1 MEKFLF
7 IFLFAVFSS
16 SISFSQENIIQKTD
30 TTGMYRLRDVM
41 VTATK
46 TQTPQLDVASS
57 VSVID
62 SIQIARSNGATF
74 LDLMQNQY
82 GLVISQSG
90 GPGQLAQIYLRGS
103 SASHV
108 LVEVDGVKMNMPDYV
123 NNSYDFSFV
132 PLDNIQRIEILRGPQ
147 STLYGSD
154 AMAGVINIITQK
166 GGNQPNYF
174 INLEGGSL
182 NTYKGL
188 IGFNGSYGNTGYSL
202 ALSKIKSEGI
212 SSSYKT

>member
-30 TTGMYRLRDVM
+30 TTGMYRLRDVI

-90 GPGQLAQIYLRGS
+90 GPGQLAQMYLRGAG
-103 SASHV
+103 ASQV
-108 LVEVDGVKMNMPDYV
+108 IVEIDGVKMNMPDDV
-123 NNSYDFSFV
+123 NNS
-132 PLDNIQRIEILRGPQ
+132 
-147 STLYGSD
+147 
-154 AMAGVINIITQK
+154 
-166 GGNQPNYF
+166 
-174 INLEGGSL
+174 
-182 NTYKGL
+182 
-188 IGFNGSYGNTGYSL
+188 
-202 ALSKIKSEGI
+202 
-212 SSSYKT
+212 